1 MVPVGKGV
9 LYRWR
14 KPFVVFNGCLGS
26 FLGACWYA
34 EMEPDLMVT
43 HIIRFTRTALYA
55 VGIIYDYKKSFWHL
69 SKTDP
74 LYPSTQKEVNL
85 RTANHLLALCLKNK
99 GIYVKAGQQIASM
112 NHVLPKQ
119 FTDTLAVLQD
129 KAEPTPFAKIEKT
142 ILREY
147 GKPSQEIFQE
157 IDKEPIAAASLAQ
170 VHHAYLKDGRECA
183 VKIQYPDMKNM
194 FKADLFTIG
203 WMVKLIAW
211 SFPNFEFT
219 WILPE
224 FKKALEME
232 LDFKHEAQNAK
243 RIAELFKQNKQIKIP
258 EIYWEYIHACKINDT
273 SCLDQN
279 NINKHEAAALLM
291 NCFSE
296 QIFVHG
302 FVHSDPHPGN
312 LMVRKVDDKGKV
324 IENAGEKKGL
334 VQLVL
339 LDHGLYKEIPEKMR
353 IWYCK
358 LWRGLV
364 LRNNDDIEKYGRKL
378 GCGDHSHLFALLL
391 TFRPPTNKDIGL
403 DQSLSEKDRKA
414 IRAMFSSFEDA
425 LKLVTKLMKDL
436 PSEMLFILRTK
447 NLLRS
452 INKELESNVNRF
464 AIMARTSLAG
474 IYKKGSQDSWWKKVR
489 TWKIQI
495 EFEAKLRFALFL
507 RYLIQNW
514 WVPFLSYIQ

>member
-279 NINKHEAAALLM
+279 NINKHEVSTM
-291 NCFSE
+291 
-296 QIFVHG
+296 
-302 FVHSDPHPGN
+302 
-312 LMVRKVDDKGKV
+312 
-324 IENAGEKKGL
+324 
-334 VQLVL
+334 
-339 LDHGLYKEIPEKMR
+339 
-353 IWYCK
+353 
-358 LWRGLV
+358 
-364 LRNNDDIEKYGRKL
+364 
-378 GCGDHSHLFALLL
+378 
-391 TFRPPTNKDIGL
+391 
-403 DQSLSEKDRKA
+403 
-414 IRAMFSSFEDA
+414 
-425 LKLVTKLMKDL
+425 
-436 PSEMLFILRTK
+436 
-447 NLLRS
+447 
-452 INKELESNVNRF
+452 
-464 AIMARTSLAG
+464 
-474 IYKKGSQDSWWKKVR
+474 
-489 TWKIQI
+489 
-495 EFEAKLRFALFL
+495 
-507 RYLIQNW
+507 
-514 WVPFLSYIQ
+514 